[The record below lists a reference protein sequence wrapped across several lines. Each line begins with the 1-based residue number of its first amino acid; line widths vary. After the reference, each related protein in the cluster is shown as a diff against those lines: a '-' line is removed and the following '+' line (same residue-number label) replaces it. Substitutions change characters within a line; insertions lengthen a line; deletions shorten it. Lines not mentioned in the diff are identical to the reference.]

1 MNLVTIKSLRL
12 ICLLSLITVVASLT
26 AHAQDIRL
34 QLNNLD
40 KLEARARD
48 SVDVTLDGALL
59 HLAEKFLNIKDPK
72 EAAVKELL
80 AGLKGIYVKSFEFD
94 KEGEYSTSDVDAIR
108 AQLRAPGWSRMI
120 GVKSKKDGENA
131 EVYMMMTT
139 GSQIGGIVVIATNP
153 KQLTVVNIIGTIDL
167 DKLSQLSG
175 KFGIPSIELIR
186 NEKKTPK
193 E

>member
-59 HLAEKFLNIKDPK
+59 HLAEKFLNSKKPE

-186 NEKKTPK
+186 NEKKIPK

>member
-1 MNLVTIKSLRL
+1 MKLTTFKSLRL
-12 ICLLSLITVVASLT
+12 TSLLFLIAVGAALTV
-26 AHAQDIRL
+26 HAQDIRL
-34 QLNNLD
+34 QLDDLN
-40 KLEARARD
+40 KLEAKASD
-48 SVDVTLDGALL
+48 SVDITLDGALL
-59 HLAEKFLNIKDPK
+59 HLAGVLLNNKDPK

-94 KEGEYSTSDVDAIR
+94 KEGEYSLTDVEAIR

-131 EVYMMMTT
+131 EVYLMMT
-139 GSQIGGIVVIATNP
+139 GSQVGGIAVIAADP
-153 KQLTVVNIIGTIDL
+153 KELTVVNIVGAIDL

-175 KFGIPSIELIR
+175 KFGIPSIDFK
-186 NEKKTPK
+186 NDNKAPK